1 MESPYLFKN
10 ADSYD
15 TPAATP
21 KSRLFRL
28 PGCRRWYFYAGN
40 FGIFCRAGRSGKAGK
55 LDKNAQIFYSSG
67 NIRLIERCGGKVHLR
82 GLANLRAVADRPV
95 VLIGNHMSLLETAV
109 FHAVIREYVDF
120 SFVVKESLLKV
131 PYFREILLA
140 LGAIP
145 VTRSNPR
152 EDLKTVLTQGKK
164 LLQSGRSL
172 IVFPQSTR
180 SGEIDPE
187 KFNSLGVKIAKSAG
201 VPVVPF
207 ALKTDFLANGRWI
220 RDLGAV
226 RPEREV
232 WFEFAPAMEISGNGQ
247 TEQQAIVDFITSR
260 VAAWRS
266 AESKKDPGE
275 RE

>member
-10 ADSYD
+10 ADTYD
-15 TPAATP
+15 TPATVP
-21 KSRLFRL
+21 TSLLSRL

-40 FGIFCRAGRSGKAGK
+40 FGIFCRSGQCGKAGK
-55 LDKNAQIFYSSG
+55 LDKNMQMFYSSG
-67 NIRLIERCGGKVHLR
+67 NIRLIERCGGKIHLR

-109 FHAVIREYVDF
+109 LHAIVREYVDF
-120 SFVVKESLLKV
+120 SFVVKKSLLKV
-131 PYFREILLA
+131 PYFKEILLA

-145 VTRSNPR
+145 VSRNNPR

-180 SGEIDPE
+180 SEKVDPE
-187 KFNSLGVKIAKSAG
+187 KFNSIGVKIAKSAG

-207 ALKTDFLANGRWI
+207 ALKTDFLANGKWI

-226 RPEREV
+226 RPEREI
-232 WFEFAPAMEISGNGQ
+232 WFEFAPATEISGNGQ
-247 TEQQAIVDFITSR
+247 TQQQAIIDFIASR
-260 VAAWRS
+260 VSAWRN
-266 AESKKDPGE
+266 AEAKGAE